1 MRKSVLSLVSVS
13 ACAAML
19 VGCSS
24 GNDLKDGTYK
34 SDEGAFP
41 SVKVEDDSF
50 TMKGNGAE
58 MSGSIDKDKHEFV
71 VEDADAGAAGEG
83 FLGALSGAQS
93 RDDASVGERVSYEV
107 KDGNLVID
115 GVTFDKVDD

>member
-34 SDEGAFP
+34 SDEGA

-50 TMKGNGAE
+50 TMKANGAE
-58 MSGSIDKDKHEFV
+58 VSGSIDKDEHEFV

-93 RDDASVGERVSYEV
+93 RADSLVGEHRSYEV

-115 GVTFDKVDD
+115 DETFDKVDD

>member
-50 TMKGNGAE
+50 TMRGNGAE
-58 MSGSIDKDKHEFV
+58 LSGSIDKDNHEFV
-71 VEDADAGAAGEG
+71 VEYADAGAAGEG

-93 RDDASVGERVSYEV
+93 QFDAVVGERTAYEV
-107 KDGNLVID
+107 EDGNLVID
-115 GVTFDKVDD
+115 GVTYDKVDD